1 MMQNNP
7 RFNIKIYHPNEIKIV
22 ALNIFPKGN
31 TILHYAYKNLRIIKK
46 FYHIIE
52 EDIEKEKDQI
62 KDSQKVVGFQI
73 PFMKNFEGKTPL
85 HICLEN
91 NNLRSADVILSKLK
105 KEEIDSHAR
114 SI

>member
-1 MMQNNP
+1 VDFNVDNCRGKPLSDLSFTYFHWKLAEMMQNNP

-52 EDIEKEKDQI
+52 EDIEKEKD
-62 KDSQKVVGFQI
+62 
-73 PFMKNFEGKTPL
+73 
-85 HICLEN
+85 
-91 NNLRSADVILSKLK
+91 
-105 KEEIDSHAR
+105 
-114 SI
+114 